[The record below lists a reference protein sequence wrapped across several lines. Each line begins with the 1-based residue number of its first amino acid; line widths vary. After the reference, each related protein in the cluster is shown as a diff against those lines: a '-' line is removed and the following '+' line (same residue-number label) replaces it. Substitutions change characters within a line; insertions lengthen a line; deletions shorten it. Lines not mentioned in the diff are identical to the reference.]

1 MSKQIFII
9 SLLVL
14 VAGIGVYFLAPANGT
29 NAPVAGSGTVGTV
42 PQGRLLA
49 NKNKRYML
57 SVTLHS
63 KKEINA
69 LFARAEKLSGKLYND
84 TRKTGI
90 ALVLHGPEVGF
101 FTKKNYRDFKK
112 IVDRARKLD
121 KDKIIDIK
129 ICRTR
134 MRLMKIKDNEIPSF
148 IEIVPY
154 GPSEEKRLL
163 EKGYIH
169 L

>member
-14 VAGIGVYFLAPANGT
+14 VAGISVYFLTPANGT
-29 NAPVAGSGTVGTV
+29 NAPVVVSATDDTI

-49 NKNKRYML
+49 NKSKRYML

-63 KKEINA
+63 EKEINA
-69 LFARAEKLSGKLYND
+69 LFSRAEKLSGKLYND
-84 TRKTGI
+84 TNKTGI

-101 FTKKNYRDFKK
+101 FTKRNYQDFKK

-121 KDKIIDIK
+121 KNKIISIK
-129 ICRTR
+129 ICRTQ
-134 MRLMKIKDNEIPSF
+134 MRAMKIKDNEIPSF

-154 GPSEEKRLL
+154 GPTEEKRLL
-163 EKGYIH
+163 QKGYIR